1 MNNQEAGWLRYGFLG
16 YRCSIQI
23 TDKPS
28 PYEVRSRCELARW
41 MHVMNADDRIVS
53 WRIDLEL
60 MDGFV
65 EIIGVGISGH
75 NMV

>member
-1 MNNQEAGWLRYGFLG
+1 
-16 YRCSIQI
+16 
-23 TDKPS
+23 
-28 PYEVRSRCELARW
+28 LARW

-53 WRIDLEL
+53 RRIDVEL